1 LTGSCGHISDG
12 RSFLDSPINL
22 SDWGC
27 FLMYLYFVLLK
38 LRKWRGGCFG
48 SGWDGV
54 RCSFDG
60 YWGHGNGASIAAARE
75 RHSRVMQMG
84 CSGASLK
91 QSNRTFPKLS
101 LMFMDSVSKARG
113 SFAGAVSR
121 PITNQ
126 AVTSLLSYAMMN
138 RGPRS
143 DSQKTKVDRKPVM
156 MLPILKMRITQITYM
171 LPSPHASTLDTQRYP
186 HKANTPNAARP
197 STPATAVALAAPAVD
212 AVSGFADVAEA
223 ADVPDVTVPLLVWDP
238 LAAEDAP
245 EVDAA
250 AAAVVPDP
258 DAELPDALAALDAEA
273 LALEALALA
282 LEMAAATLVALP
294 VALAVER
301 ALEGDAVAAPRL
313 TCEVLYATVLV
324 ESRTK

>member
-1 LTGSCGHISDG
+1 
-12 RSFLDSPINL
+12 
-22 SDWGC
+22 
-27 FLMYLYFVLLK
+27 
-38 LRKWRGGCFG
+38 
-48 SGWDGV
+48 
-54 RCSFDG
+54 
-60 YWGHGNGASIAAARE
+60 
-75 RHSRVMQMG
+75 
-84 CSGASLK
+84 
-91 QSNRTFPKLS
+91 
-101 LMFMDSVSKARG
+101 
-113 SFAGAVSR
+113 
-121 PITNQ
+121 
-126 AVTSLLSYAMMN
+126 
-138 RGPRS
+138 
-143 DSQKTKVDRKPVM
+143 
-156 MLPILKMRITQITYM
+156 MRITQITYM
-171 LPSPHASTLDTQRYP
+171 LPPPHASTLDTQRYP

-223 ADVPDVTVPLLVWDP
+223 ADVPADVAIPLLVWDP